1 MGRRSSRGGCGVG
14 GLGGIGGG
22 GAGGAAHHW
31 RQTRSAS
38 PRDGAAAV
46 RRGGEGV
53 RASGGAEGRGKAG
66 GSSAAATATA
76 RPLAGGPWRGGRA
89 SGCNFLL
96 ATSCWEWRCGGGGRR
111 KRRTRASIGGSK
123 TERQREGTGHVVIV
137 SIRRGVVGAAG
148 RGGARAA
155 EVAGPAAGVR
165 RPRMRCGAQI
175 PDGHRSGAHADGTAW
190 ERPTAHAG
198 QAQDGAP
205 AYRRA
210 AAPALCPPGGSL
222 CALPAGLRQNI
233 ESTVEDAGV
242 VDSSL
247 HRDRL
252 APSICQRYET

>member
-89 SGCNFLL
+89 SGCNTVFGNFLL
-96 ATSCWEWRCGGGGRR
+96 GVAVRGGGQAEVTNTREHRR
-111 KRRTRASIGGSK
+111 LKDGASEGGD
-123 TERQREGTGHVVIV
+123 GPCGHRFYLAG
-137 SIRRGVVGAAG
+137 SGGCRGAWRSAGG
-148 RGGARAA
+148 RGG
-155 EVAGPAAGVR
+155 
-165 RPRMRCGAQI
+165 GA
-175 PDGHRSGAHADGTAW
+175 SG
-190 ERPTAHAG
+190 R
-198 QAQDGAP
+198 GAP
-205 AYRRA
+205 AKDAVRS
-210 AAPALCPPGGSL
+210 PDPGRTPQRGS
-222 CALPAGLRQNI
+222 R
-233 ESTVEDAGV
+233 
-242 VDSSL
+242 
-247 HRDRL
+247 
-252 APSICQRYET
+252 